1 MFIKRKT
8 YQDLMDAL
16 DLQRDAIRKHI
27 ERTNELLDVGVGLRA
42 DLDSVRSESYRQSKE
57 IHSLTKQL
65 RKPIEVEL

>member
-16 DLQRDAIRKHI
+16 DLQRDAIRQHI
-27 ERTNELLDVGVGLRA
+27 KRNKELLEISLGYKA
-42 DLDSVRSESYRQSKE
+42 DLDSVRSEAYRQSKE
-57 IHSLTKQL
+57 IHSLRKQL